1 MARYL
6 DSENLEIFI
15 KGKYEG
21 ESAQDVVD
29 DDPDYVESLLT
40 GEGLD
45 ADEREVL
52 STLYNEWAS
61 FQR

>member
-1 MARYL
+1 MAKYL

-15 KGKYEG
+15 KGKYDG
-21 ESAQDVVD
+21 ETAQDVVD
-29 DDPDYVESLLT
+29 DDPEYVESLLQ

-61 FQR
+61 FQP